1 MPEQTLQF
9 ERRRYVWAPIAF
21 IVFSTALLVGLWWSQ
36 ERSEIAQLETST
48 AITAEQVELRLESW
62 VETRLELIKALGKA
76 STGQDVLDPEGFRAV
91 ARQYIEMAPGFQAIN
106 WIDSG
111 WVVRVVVPEEGNQPV
126 LGFDLHG
133 HSSTGVIH
141 GLQAAERTRG
151 LHRTTVIDLVQGG
164 TGFATYYPVVDS
176 TGAILGFINGVFRN
190 DTLIDSCLSEE
201 KLRSQFRF
209 KLIEEDGRIA
219 YAHGVT
225 EPADEW
231 PFAEYRTVDVPSHP
245 WTLVIAPTAELLLST
260 RTTADEVLLGIGIL
274 LAILLAWAIH
284 ISLKHQEALR
294 QSETRYRLLVE
305 NQTDVVVKADLEGHL
320 LFVSPSYCETFGK
333 TEDEL
338 IGHRHMPLV
347 HEDDRERTERAM
359 VELLSPPHSIYVEQ
373 RALTSDGWRWFGW
386 ADTAVLDDAS
396 NVVAIIGVGRDIT
409 ERKRLEEKLL
419 QSQKMEAIGQ
429 LAGGVAHDF
438 NNILQAMRGHIDLA
452 ERELDA
458 ETEVANHLV
467 HVRLSSERAADL
479 TRQLL
484 AFGRRQVMQP
494 ELLDLREKVSNTVE
508 LLNRI
513 IGERITLELERGVN
527 PRIVRADARQ
537 LEQVLMNLCVNAR
550 DAMPNGGRVTIII
563 GSRKVNDDVCRAHPW
578 VQPGTYASL
587 EVCDT
592 GVGMDPETRSQ
603 IFEPFFTT
611 KPVGEGTGLGLAM
624 VFGIVKQHEGFLEVD
639 STLGEGTRIGVYL
652 PLIDG
657 PPPRD
662 ARVQTLDVPGGTE
675 KVLLAEDDAGVRVVV
690 EQMLEEAGYHVV
702 SVPNGNEA
710 IGYLDNHHAAID
722 IAVLDVVMPGS
733 GGLDVVS
740 HIRATGQEMAVLLTS
755 GYSNELARTM
765 EGESLPL
772 LTKPFRRDELLLRV
786 RELLDARR

>member
-1 MPEQTLQF
+1 
-9 ERRRYVWAPIAF
+9 
-21 IVFSTALLVGLWWSQ
+21 LV
-36 ERSEIAQLETST
+36 
-48 AITAEQVELRLESW
+48 
-62 VETRLELIKALGKA
+62 
-76 STGQDVLDPEGFRAV
+76 
-91 ARQYIEMAPGFQAIN
+91 
-106 WIDSG
+106 
-111 WVVRVVVPEEGNQPV
+111 
-126 LGFDLHG
+126 
-133 HSSTGVIH
+133 
-141 GLQAAERTRG
+141 
-151 LHRTTVIDLVQGG
+151 
-164 TGFATYYPVVDS
+164 
-176 TGAILGFINGVFRN
+176 
-190 DTLIDSCLSEE
+190 
-201 KLRSQFRF
+201 
-209 KLIEEDGRIA
+209 
-219 YAHGVT
+219 
-225 EPADEW
+225 
-231 PFAEYRTVDVPSHP
+231 
-245 WTLVIAPTAELLLST
+245 ST

-274 LAILLAWAIH
+274 LAILLAWAFH

-294 QSETRYRLLVE
+294 QSETRYRMLVE

-338 IGHRHMPLV
+338 IGHRYLPLV

-359 VELLSPPHSIYVEQ
+359 VELYSPPHSIYFEQ

-386 ADTAVLDDAS
+386 ADSAVLDDDS

-452 ERELDA
+452 EKELDA
-458 ETEVANHLV
+458 ETAVAGHLAQ
-467 HVRLSSERAADL
+467 VRLSSERAADL

-494 ELLDLREKVSNTVE
+494 ELLDLCEKVSNTVE

-513 IGERITLELERGVN
+513 IGERITLELERGVH
-527 PRIVRADARQ
+527 PRIVRADVRQ

-550 DAMPNGGRVTIII
+550 DAMPNGGRITIII
-563 GSRKVNDDVCRAHPW
+563 GSRRVGDDVCRTHPW

-587 EVCDT
+587 EVCDN
-592 GVGMDPETRSQ
+592 GIGMDPETRSQ

-611 KPVGEGTGLGLAM
+611 KPVGEGTGLGLAT

-639 STLGEGTRIGVYL
+639 STLGEGTRIGVFL

-675 KVLLAEDDAGVRVVV
+675 AVLLAEDDAGVRVVV
-690 EQMLEEAGYHVV
+690 EQMLEEAGYHVI
-702 SVPNGNEA
+702 SVANGNEA
-710 IGYLDNHHAAID
+710 IGYLDDHHAAID
-722 IAVLDVVMPGS
+722 IAVLDVVMPDS

-740 HIRATGQEMAVLLTS
+740 HIRATGREMAVLLTS

-765 EGESLPL
+765 EGENLPL

-786 RELLDARR
+786 RELLDARNV